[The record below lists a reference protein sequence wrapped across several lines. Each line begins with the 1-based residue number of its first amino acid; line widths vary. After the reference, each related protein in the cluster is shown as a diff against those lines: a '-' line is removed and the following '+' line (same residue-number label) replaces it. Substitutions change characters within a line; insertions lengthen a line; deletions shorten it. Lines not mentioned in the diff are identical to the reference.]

1 MAGFIRKTAAVF
13 AALLITVSAAAC
25 DKKKEEEHDHDHNMA
40 GINAPDGDYSSAA
53 ETVLRPDNSDV
64 PITITYCK
72 EYASG
77 EEAAKVAEFY
87 YALSEKNTEYLEK
100 AVYPDVLSYKLDG
113 SSAQEYLNVEY
124 DYIKD
129 NLTESDFK
137 FTAVTIDDDLTSDDI
152 CSAYDSLLAKA
163 APDAKPESRKVFRA
177 NCLYEKGDGGQL
189 SLSARLREKGMEEI
203 QVAVYTIDGK
213 PYIIF

>member
-1 MAGFIRKTAAVF
+1 MI
-13 AALLITVSAAAC
+13 
-25 DKKKEEEHDHDHNMA
+25 
-40 GINAPDGDYSSAA
+40 DYSTFTKL
-53 ETVLRPDNSDV
+53 ETQIKRRVLV
-64 PITITYCK
+64 
-72 EYASG
+72 
-77 EEAAKVAEFY
+77 
-87 YALSEKNTEYLEK
+87 
-100 AVYPDVLSYKLDG
+100 LDG
-113 SSAQEYLNVEY
+113 ALGTMIQQY
-124 DYIKD
+124 

-189 SLSARLREKGMEEI
+189 SLSARLREKGMEDI